1 MAIDRVNDSRAFR
14 DFLDAKLSNGGAN
27 LPLDEA
33 IVLWEYENQTEEER
47 AETLQAIRE
56 GLADIDAGRTRPA
69 QEVVRELCQK
79 HHLADPTR

>member
-1 MAIDRVNDSRAFR
+1 MAIKRVNDSRAFR
-14 DFLDAKLSNGGAN
+14 DFLDAKLSNGEAN

-33 IVLWEYENQTEEER
+33 IGLWEYENQTEEER

-69 QEVVRELCQK
+69 EEVVRELCQK
-79 HHLADPTR
+79 YHLADPTR